1 MSDGLW
7 ICGGYKDRSGV
18 YHKSYCRKLKRIGFG
33 GPEAKYEKMR
43 KKSEDDSKKQ
53 AVKIIAES
61 DSNPEPAG
69 FSRKKEYE
77 EKISL

>member
-1 MSDGLW
+1 
-7 ICGGYKDRSGV
+7 
-18 YHKSYCRKLKRIGFG
+18 
-33 GPEAKYEKMR
+33 MR